1 MWLKRKKEVLG
12 ISLWKPKMLNFY
24 NSETDDDGVC
34 DGKYD
39 DCESGDKFDLV
50 IGLSL
55 SSESS

>member
-1 MWLKRKKEVLG
+1 MF
-12 ISLWKPKMLNFY
+12 NFY

-55 SSESS
+55 SSDSS